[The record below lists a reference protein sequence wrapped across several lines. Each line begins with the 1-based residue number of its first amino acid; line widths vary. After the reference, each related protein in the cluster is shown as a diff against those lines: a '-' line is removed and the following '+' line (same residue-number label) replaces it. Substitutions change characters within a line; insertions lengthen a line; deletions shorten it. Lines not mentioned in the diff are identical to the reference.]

1 MKTLLLCLLG
11 LALPLHAQIDLFT
24 GLPYIPLGPGQEKL
38 AEPEEIIMEAAE
50 APKMPEMPAEPSVII
65 VLGENTMP
73 AFAYPPNVR
82 GFRGLIDW
90 KQVPELGYNK
100 EEVQEISILRRQPR
114 SQEGGVTIY
123 APSVWHFRAEKWEAV
138 YNGAIPYLEDL
149 MFLEDALRVRLTT
162 GLEVR
167 AQRSSE
173 GYQINGDTGAFG
185 IYQAVNAPA
194 DGAVS
199 KIIVVKAEDNQSIN
213 RLKAAFEAASDVPP
227 IIAPPALPALDTNA
241 PGRQGLGQ
249 RIVPAGVSIFEKIEP

>member
-11 LALPLHAQIDLFT
+11 LVLPIHAQIDLFT
-24 GLPYIPLGPGQEKL
+24 GQPYIPQGPALEKII
-38 AEPEEIIMEAAE
+38 EPEEPVIEKAE
-50 APKMPEMPAEPSVII
+50 APKMPEMPGEPSVMI

-90 KQVPELGYNK
+90 KQVPELGYDK
-100 EEVQEISILRRQPR
+100 EEVKEISILRRQPQ
-114 SQEGGVTIY
+114 SQEGGATIY
-123 APSVWHFRAEKWEAV
+123 APSVWHFRAEKWETV
-138 YNGAIPYLEDL
+138 YNGSIPYLEDL
-149 MFLEDALRVRLTT
+149 MFLEDSLRVRLSTR
-162 GLEVR
+162 LEVR

-173 GYQINGDTGAFG
+173 GYQMDGDTGAFG

-194 DGAVS
+194 SGAVS
-199 KIIVVKAEDNQSIN
+199 KIIVVKAEDNRSIN

-241 PGRQGLGQ
+241 PAAYGPEQ
-249 RIVPAGVSIFEKIEP
+249 RALPEGVSIFEKIEP